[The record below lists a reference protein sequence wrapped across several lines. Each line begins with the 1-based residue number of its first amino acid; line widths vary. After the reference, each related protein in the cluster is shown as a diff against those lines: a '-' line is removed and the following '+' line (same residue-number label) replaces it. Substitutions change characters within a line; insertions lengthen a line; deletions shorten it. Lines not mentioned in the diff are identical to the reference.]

1 MGEKCTK
8 AAAMLLRGPVA
19 RMETFLGG
27 RDDSF
32 FASHLL
38 ISQTQTP
45 NVITRTGITWR
56 QLRWEKPCVFTH
68 SLKRS
73 AL

>member
-1 MGEKCTK
+1 MGGECTR

-19 RMETFLGG
+19 RMETVLGG

-38 ISQTQTP
+38 ISQTRL
-45 NVITRTGITWR
+45 NVIARTGTAWR
-56 QLRWEKPCVFTH
+56 QLNWGKPCAFTH

-73 AL
+73 AV